1 MKILHVTKKYP
12 DALGGDAIVV
22 ASLEKLQR
30 LAGNE
35 VIVLTSNCKEIK
47 KNKNVFTYGLLDTP
61 SSLDAITVK
70 RLFSLVML
78 FFMSFSFL
86 VKNKPD
92 VIHTH
97 SIDMAFFISFAAR
110 LYKIPIIHTFHSV
123 TFNEPR
129 QHFIRRSSELF
140 FLKFTNP
147 KKFIVLN
154 PSDIK
159 DFNKKGFTNVVFIP
173 NGITLE
179 DWNQKKNKK
188 NKIFTFISVGRL
200 EEQKGFTY
208 LLKAATIVKK
218 ENKQF
223 CILIVGDGS
232 QYTTLSKFIREN
244 KLEDKIRLLGS
255 KNTKELRDLYGEADA
270 FILPSIWEEFPI
282 TLLEAWASK
291 LPVIVTN
298 VGAISAICKNERNS
312 LIIQPIKEKEIVH
325 AMEKLIENKTLANKL
340 AANGYE
346 EVIKKYQWKT
356 ITQAVTKTYGE

>member
-22 ASLEKLQR
+22 ANLEKQQQ

-35 VIVLTSNCKEIK
+35 VIILTSNCKEIK

-61 SSLDAITVK
+61 SSLDAITIK
-70 RLFSLVML
+70 RLFSLVRL
-78 FFMSFSFL
+78 FFLSFSFL
-86 VKNKPD
+86 EKNKPD

-110 LYKIPIIHTFHSV
+110 LYQIPIVHTFHSV
-123 TFNEPR
+123 TFNESQ
-129 QHFIRRSSELF
+129 QHFLRRNTELF
-140 FLKFTNP
+140 FLKHTKP
-147 KKFIVLN
+147 KKIIVLN
-154 PSDIK
+154 PADIK
-159 DFNKKGFTNVVFIP
+159 DFKKKGFTNIVFIP
-173 NGITLE
+173 NGIILE
-179 DWNQKKNKK
+179 DWMQGKTKK

-223 CILIVGDGS
+223 CIQIVGDGS
-232 QYTTLSKFIREN
+232 QYPTLLKLIVEN
-244 KLEDKIRLLGS
+244 KLEDTVSLLGS

-270 FILPSIWEEFPI
+270 FILPSLWEEFPI

-291 LPVIVTN
+291 LPAIVTDI
-298 VGAISAICKNERNS
+298 GAIPEICKNETNA
-312 LIIQPIKEKEIVH
+312 LIIHPAKEKEIAY
-325 AMEKLIENKTLANKL
+325 AMEKLINNKTLANKL
-340 AANGYE
+340 ATNGYE
-346 EVIKKYQWKT
+346 EVIKKYQWK
-356 ITQAVTKTYGE
+356 IIAGAVTKTYGE